1 MTKNKEFE
9 ISKEKQIL
17 NNIFY
22 RPKTMIRLRDK
33 IENFILE
40 GKDLNN
46 KVSRELQRNCHLY
59 EEFKKVYGDPK
70 KIIEE
75 EWKKTS
81 EDLNRMTPEEISSL
95 RFFKEQQ
102 SSEEKRIKEGPKPFD
117 EFNMSLVLAAKINK
131 LISRKEALI
140 LKYRYNLEGHRIN
153 SLRLVAGWLGVS
165 HTTVRNAEKRAL
177 KRIQGETSFLKC
189 VRVKK
194 PQRKE
199 MSKEEYKRRFG
210 YYPDLGKK

>member
-1 MTKNKEFE
+1 MTKKEKFK
-9 ISKEKQIL
+9 ISKDKQIL

-22 RPKTMIRLRDK
+22 RPKTMIRLRDE
-33 IENFILE
+33 IENLILE

-46 KVSRELQRNCHLY
+46 EVIRELQRNCHLY
-59 EEFKKVYGDPK
+59 GDFKKVYGEPK

-75 EWKKTS
+75 QWKETT

-95 RFFKEQQ
+95 RFFKDQQ
-102 SSEEKRIKEGPKPFD
+102 SSKEKRIKEGPKPFD

-131 LISRKEALI
+131 LISRKEALV

-153 SLRLVAGWLGVS
+153 SLSLVAGWLEVS
-165 HTTVRNAEKRAL
+165 HNTVRNYEKRAL
-177 KRIQGETSFLKC
+177 KKIQEKASFLKF
-189 VRVKK
+189 VRVKE

-199 MSKEEYKRRFG
+199 MSKAEYKRRFG